1 VEEEKRIDGDVSITI
16 IIRTCMT
23 QIYKLDQYP
32 DIQFASDRSL
42 LIKVGEEIS
51 RENHENVHKIFLLL
65 SSSKI
70 EGVQSIHPAY
80 NSILITFDPCVV
92 HPHRINE
99 IITSLLQQEN
109 SLTMPESRII
119 KIPVC
124 YDDEYALD
132 ISIVAK
138 HNSLTIEQVI
148 QFHSEPEYFVY
159 FLGFSPGFPYLGE
172 MPKEIA
178 TPRLATPRLTVPE
191 GSVAIG
197 GDQTGIYPLAS
208 PGGWNIIGRTPL
220 KLFSPDKEEPTLLR
234 MGDKIKFIPI
244 TKKEFEEQKN

>member
-1 VEEEKRIDGDVSITI
+1 MSK
-16 IIRTCMT
+16 
-23 QIYKLDQYP
+23 QQLDKYP

-51 RENHENVHKIFLLL
+51 RENHEKVHKIFLLL
-65 SSSKI
+65 SSLKVQGI
-70 EGVQSIHPAY
+70 QSIHPAY

-92 HPHRINE
+92 HPHQINE

-109 SLTMPESRII
+109 SVTIPESRII
-119 KIPVC
+119 NIPVC
-124 YDDEYALD
+124 YEDEYALD
-132 ISIVAK
+132 ISTVAK
-138 HNSLTIEQVI
+138 YNLLTVEQVI
-148 QFHSEPEYFVY
+148 QIHSQPEYLVY

-172 MPKEIA
+172 MLKEIA
-178 TPRLATPRLTVPE
+178 TPRLANPRLKVPE

-197 GDQTGIYPLAS
+197 GDQAGVYPLSS

-220 KLFSPDKEEPTLLR
+220 KLFSHNKEEPTLLK

-244 TKKEFEEQKN
+244 TKKEFQQLKN

>member
-1 VEEEKRIDGDVSITI
+1 MIEQQLE
-16 IIRTCMT
+16 
-23 QIYKLDQYP
+23 IYP
-32 DIQFASDRSL
+32 NIQFASDRSL

-51 RENHENVHKIFLLL
+51 RENHEKVFRIFLFL

-70 EGVQSIHPAY
+70 QGIQSIHPAY
-80 NSILITFDPCVV
+80 NSVLVTFDPCIV
-92 HPHRINE
+92 HPHQINE

-109 SLTMPESRII
+109 SVTIPESRII

-124 YDDEYALD
+124 YEDEYALD
-132 ISIVAK
+132 ISNVAK
-138 HNSLTIEQVI
+138 HNFLTIEQVI
-148 QFHSEPEYFVY
+148 QVHSQPEYLVY

-178 TPRLATPRLTVPE
+178 TPRLQTPRIKVPA

-197 GDQTGIYPLAS
+197 GDQTGIYPLSS

-220 KLFSPDKEEPTLLR
+220 RLFSTDKEDPTLLK
-234 MGDKIKFIPI
+234 MGDKIKFVPI
-244 TKKEFEEQKN
+244 TKNKFEQMKN

>member
-1 VEEEKRIDGDVSITI
+1 MSVL
-16 IIRTCMT
+16 
-23 QIYKLDQYP
+23 QLDQYP
-32 DIQFASDRSL
+32 DIQFVSDRSL

-51 RENHENVHKIFLLL
+51 RENHKRIHRIFLLL
-65 SSSKI
+65 KASKVLGI
-70 EGVQSIHPAY
+70 QSIHPAY
-80 NSILITFDPCVV
+80 NTILITFDPCIV
-92 HPHRINE
+92 HPHRIHEN
-99 IITSLLQQEN
+99 IISLLQQEN
-109 SLTMPESRII
+109 TVTISESRTI

-124 YDDEYALD
+124 YEGEYSLD

-148 QFHSEPEYFVY
+148 GFHTQPEYLVY

-172 MPKEIA
+172 MPTEIA
-178 TPRLATPRLTVPE
+178 TPRLASPRLKVPE

-197 GDQTGIYPLAS
+197 GDQTGIYPISS

-220 KLFSPDKEEPTLLR
+220 KLFSLDNEEPTLLR

-244 TKKEFEEQKN
+244 TKKEFHKLKN

>member
-1 VEEEKRIDGDVSITI
+1 MSE
-16 IIRTCMT
+16 
-23 QIYKLDQYP
+23 QQLDKYP

-42 LIKVGEEIS
+42 LIKVGKEIS
-51 RENHENVHKIFLLL
+51 RENHKKVHKIFLLL
-65 SSSKI
+65 NSSKI

-80 NSILITFDPCVV
+80 NSILITFDPCFV

-109 SLTMPESRII
+109 SVTMPESRII

-124 YDDEYALD
+124 YEDEYALD
-132 ISIVAK
+132 ISAVAG
-138 HNSLTIEQVI
+138 HNSLTIEKVI
-148 QFHSEPEYFVY
+148 QFHSEPEYLVY

-172 MPKEIA
+172 MQKEIA
-178 TPRLATPRLTVPE
+178 TPRLASPRVKVPE

-197 GDQTGIYPLAS
+197 GDQTGIYPLSS

-220 KLFSPDKEEPTLLR
+220 KFFSPDKEEPTLLK

-244 TKKEFEEQKN
+244 TKKEFQQLKN

>member
-1 VEEEKRIDGDVSITI
+1 
-16 IIRTCMT
+16 MT
-23 QIYKLDQYP
+23 KQQLDKYP
-32 DIQFASDRSL
+32 DIQFAGDRSL

-51 RENHENVHKIFLLL
+51 RENHEKVHKIFLLL
-65 SSSKI
+65 SSLKVQSI
-70 EGVQSIHPAY
+70 QSIHPAY

-92 HPHRINE
+92 HPYQIKE

-109 SLTMPESRII
+109 SVTIPESKII

-124 YDDEYALD
+124 YSDEYALD
-132 ISIVAK
+132 ISNVAK
-138 HNSLTIEQVI
+138 QNSLTIDQVI
-148 QFHSEPEYFVY
+148 QFHSQPEYLVY

-172 MPKEIA
+172 MSKEIA
-178 TPRLATPRLTVPE
+178 TPRLATPRLKVTE

-197 GDQTGIYPLAS
+197 GDQTGIYPISS

-220 KLFSPDKEEPTLLR
+220 KFFSPDKEEPTLLK

-244 TKKEFEEQKN
+244 TKKEFQQLKN